1 MPPGVAVRN
10 YQRIIKGGHTSLGKK
25 RVSCTLQNN
34 FKLQI
39 KNEENSATI
48 DPNEY
53 SMSIPEIFEEAKKN
67 GYKVEMAAD
76 GKHIVFH

>member
-1 MPPGVAVRN
+1 MRLSPKPTSKN
-10 YQRIIKGGHTSLGKK
+10 PLKGWADLDN
-25 RVSCTLQNN
+25 TLQNN